1 VIHSQCENHSQ
12 NRKLAIVN
20 FLFGVFV
27 DDQQL
32 RLELIAGLLVAVTC
46 AITGTFVVL
55 RGLSFIGDALAH
67 GVLPGIAAAMLLGVS
82 GMFGAVVSAV
92 IMMSGVGIVNRRL
105 RLSGDTAIGLLFVG
119 MLSLGVLITSRS
131 VSLVGDLEE
140 ILFGD
145 IAHVEWSTI
154 SVQLIALICIAFIF
168 TVCRRPFL
176 LLSVDE
182 GLVNTSGFSAKLFHN
197 VMMAMVATTV
207 IVSFQTVGTLLVMGM
222 LIAPAATGALFA
234 RRISS
239 MIMIA
244 ALSGSISVYIGLLA
258 SYHYDLAAGASI
270 VLTAVILFAL
280 SAIFTETRKSMSRRH
295 DDDHDHEH
303 PHAHGH
309 VHI

>member
-1 VIHSQCENHSQ
+1 M
-12 NRKLAIVN
+12 N

-27 DDQQL
+27 DDHQL
-32 RLELIAGLLVAVTC
+32 RLELIAGLLVALTC
-46 AITGTFVVL
+46 AVTGTFVVL

-67 GVLPGIAAAMLLGVS
+67 GVLPGIAVALLLGVS
-82 GMFGAVVSAV
+82 GMLGAAVSAAV
-92 IMMSGVGIVNRRL
+92 MMSGVGIVNRRL

-131 VSLVGDLEE
+131 LSLVGDLEE

-145 IAHVEWSTI
+145 LANVKWSTI
-154 SVQLIALICIAFIF
+154 SIQFVTLIGVVSVF
-168 TVCRRPFL
+168 TICRRPFL

-197 VMMAMVATTV
+197 VMMAMVATTI
-207 IVSFQTVGTLLVMGM
+207 IVSFTTVGTLLVMGM

-239 MIMIA
+239 MIIIA
-244 ALSGSISVYIGLLA
+244 ALSGSTSVYIGLLA

-280 SAIFTETRKSMSRRH
+280 SAIFTEARKSISHRH
-295 DDDHDHEH
+295 DGDHEAEH